1 MENLLSMQNWW
12 KTKQQNNGSSDIP
25 SDDIL
30 LHDVSNHA
38 PQKHEAMG
46 GFLTENGMKM
56 LDEGVVHLGKNA
68 SQR

>member
-1 MENLLSMQNWW
+1 MIVWTITVEQ
-12 KTKQQNNGSSDIP
+12 KRTKQLKYGSSDISSDRLKEGSSDIP

-46 GFLTENGMKM
+46 F
-56 LDEGVVHLGKNA
+56 
-68 SQR
+68 S